1 MRNLNILYYM
11 FNTTEREYVD
21 EDSAIIV
28 IALCVGRSERMK
40 GNSRRQVTENKMQC
54 RVSASIRDNMVNWVL
69 NETRAAAGN

>member
-1 MRNLNILYYM
+1 MKKKKEEKKEKEVRNLNILYYT

-54 RVSASIRDNMVNWVL
+54 
-69 NETRAAAGN
+69 